1 MSHNYFDVYYKPGE
15 NPTFCYRSGNMVYEE
30 MLLDGALVSNGF
42 NGAGYPLDLL
52 ACMPTR
58 PDHKRYQEPFAF
70 NIELDGRSV
79 DFCLSFADF
88 YTEKDKHKLKATLVL
103 ESKIKPVTIKII
115 TILDG
120 TQMLTR
126 YYEIEN
132 KSASPMCL
140 SRLTLLG
147 GAMDEMETDRFTL
160 SHDVEKYYSVGYFAD
175 DRWGNEGK
183 FAWSD
188 LKPEVA
194 SIDTRF
200 NRDRFR
206 HPMCMLRNNLTGK
219 IWFAQLGWSG
229 GCRFTF
235 DYNAKPENTDT
246 YLTFKAE
253 ITAHNP
259 MYVIAPEEKFVTPEL
274 HIGMVQGD
282 FDEAVYQM
290 HSHIRKSVLNLPE
303 ADPTA
308 LLVGAGMGAE
318 HDMSVETSKVYIDR
332 MLEMGGEVF
341 IVDAGW
347 ECPPDKQTQWGD
359 YTGTN
364 IANPDRYPNGI
375 TELADYCHEKGM
387 KFGLW
392 SDIESLGRLC
402 ADYTAHPEWR
412 AENAYG
418 KKADRF
424 IDITN
429 PQAAEYV
436 ETTLTRLIEDY
447 KLDLLRIDYNT
458 DYREYFNVRDT
469 GTGIPECLTMRHFK
483 TVYGIYERLKKRFP
497 NVIFENCAGGG
508 GRTDLGMMKNFNHT
522 WVSDNQCGPQS
533 VMITNGMTVALP
545 PERVDRLFAGMNS
558 HKFGSLDLQM
568 RNTMLSHMSINVI
581 SPVTAPMNEAQLAF
595 VKHSIG
601 IYKNFIRPF
610 LYKAKAF
617 HHTPDVADS
626 FTDGFSA
633 LEIASPEADRGVLA
647 AFNLGTTNETVRKI
661 RLKGADASKQYEVT
675 LDNNNERFVISGR
688 ELKYEGINIYIP
700 ASLSSELVLYKEI

>member
-1 MSHNYFDVYYKPGE
+1 MSHNYFDVYYKAGE
-15 NPTFCYRSGNMVYEE
+15 NPTFCYRSGNTVYEE
-30 MLLDGALVSNGF
+30 MLYSGTLLSNGW
-42 NGAGYPLDLL
+42 NGAGYPLDVL

-70 NIELDGRSV
+70 NIELDGQSL
-79 DFCLSFADF
+79 DFCLDFVDF
-88 YTEKDKHKLKATLVL
+88 YTEKNDENMKATLVL
-103 ESKIKPVTIKII
+103 KSIIKPVTIKII
-115 TILDG
+115 TVLDG

-132 KSASPMCL
+132 NSSAPMCL

-147 GAMDEMETDRFTL
+147 GALEETETERFTL
-160 SHDVEKYYSVGYFAD
+160 SRDVEKFYSVGYFAD

-183 FAWSD
+183 FTWTD
-188 LKPEVA
+188 LKSEVT

-200 NRDRFR
+200 GRNRFR
-206 HPMCMLRNNLTGK
+206 HPIVMLRNNLTGK

-235 DYNAKPENTDT
+235 DYDAKPENGDT

-253 ITAHNP
+253 ITSHNP
-259 MYVIAPEEKFVTPEL
+259 MYVIAPKEKFVTPEL

-282 FDEAVYQM
+282 FDTAVYEM
-290 HSHIRKSVLNLPE
+290 HSHIRKTVLNLPE
-303 ADPTA
+303 ADPSA

-318 HDMSVETSKVYIDR
+318 HDMSVETSKTYIDR
-332 MLEMGGEVF
+332 FCEMGGEVF

-347 ECPPDKQTQWGD
+347 ECPPERQTEWSD
-359 YTGTN
+359 FTGTN
-364 IANPDRYPNGI
+364 VANPERYPNGI
-375 TELADYCHEKGM
+375 TELADYCHQKGM

-402 ADYTAHPEWR
+402 RNYTEHPEWR
-412 AENAYG
+412 APNVYG
-418 KKADRF
+418 ELSNRL
-424 IDITN
+424 IDLTN
-429 PQAAEYV
+429 PQTAEYM
-436 ETTLTRLIEDY
+436 ETTLARLIEDY

-458 DYREYFNVRDT
+458 DYKEYFNIRDT

-483 TVYGIYERLKKRFP
+483 AVYGIYERLKKRFP
-497 NVIFENCAGGG
+497 NVVFENCAGGG
-508 GRTDLGMMKNFNHT
+508 GRTDLGMMKSFNHT
-522 WVSDNQCGPQS
+522 WVSDNQCAPQS

-568 RNTMLSHMSINVI
+568 RNTMLTHMSINVI
-581 SPVTAPMNEAQLAF
+581 SPVTAPMNEVQLDF
-595 VKHSIG
+595 VKHSVQL
-601 IYKNFIRPF
+601 YKDFIRPF
-610 LYKAKAF
+610 LYKAKTF
-617 HHTPDVADS
+617 HHTPDVAET
-626 FTDGFSA
+626 FMEGFSA
-633 LEIASPEADRGVLA
+633 LEVASPDGERGALA
-647 AFNLGTTNETVRKI
+647 AFNLGGTNETVRKI

-675 LDNNNERFVISGR
+675 LDNNNEKFVISGR